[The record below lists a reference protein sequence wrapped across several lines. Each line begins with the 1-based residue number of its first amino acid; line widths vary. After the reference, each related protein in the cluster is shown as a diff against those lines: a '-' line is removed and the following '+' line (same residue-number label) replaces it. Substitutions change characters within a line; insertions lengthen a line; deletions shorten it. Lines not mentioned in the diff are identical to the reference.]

1 MYIYYVQEEISK
13 LEKEIEKLSVSIKQM
28 ERQIIRLEF
37 DSDKL
42 SGSMAPILDS
52 IQKIRDSILGVA
64 GEKEKIGLS
73 GELRI
78 ITTKLENF
86 ESSIE
91 ELKANQKEQANFNL
105 QTVAKT
111 SIIPIILIILIEVG
125 KHFIS
130 VK

>member
-42 SGSMAPILDS
+42 SSSMAPILDS

-91 ELKANQKEQANFNL
+91 ELKTNQKEQANFNL